1 MNQSALNREQLEIY
15 LDRVKVKA
23 GQANLEL
30 YECLQIKFGLTY
42 TKDESDQLYAMALNW
57 QTK

>member
-30 YECLQIKFGLTY
+30 Y
-42 TKDESDQLYAMALNW
+42 
-57 QTK
+57 